1 VTQAQDDQLHPGF
14 VFFDLRAQVK
24 ALRVLDGQLV
34 QTERFL
40 TSSSSS
46 PLGSNMPSHAN
57 PP

>member
-1 VTQAQDDQLHPGF
+1 
-14 VFFDLRAQVK
+14 
-24 ALRVLDGQLV
+24 V